1 MEQRQLKVIC
11 AKCGVEPV
19 LRKTLFDYLGN
30 TFSHEVPVCP
40 KCGKVFI
47 SQELALGK
55 MSEVEKQL
63 EDK

>member
-1 MEQRQLKVIC
+1 MEQQQSKVIC
-11 AKCGVEPV
+11 NKCGVEPE
-19 LRKTLFDYLGN
+19 LRKTLFDYLSN

-47 SQELALGK
+47 SKELALGK

>member
-1 MEQRQLKVIC
+1 M
-11 AKCGVEPV
+11 KCSKCDEELVV
-19 LRKTLFDYLGN
+19 RKTEFDYLGS

-47 SQELALGK
+47 SKELALGK
-55 MSEVEKQL
+55 MSEVEQQL